1 MMNDLNIKLLENLIK
16 ENKISLKE
24 AVNLIND
31 DSEKVIINHLVP
43 LPPYINPYIHLI
55 NVEKYKI
62 TCGVASGANTT
73 TIINSTN

>member
-1 MMNDLNIKLLENLIK
+1 MMNDINLNLLENLIK

-24 AVNLIND
+24 ALNLIND

-43 LPPYINPYIHLI
+43 LPPYIPPYVIPYNEI
-55 NVEKYKI
+55 YKI

-73 TIINSTN
+73 TMITSTN

>member
-1 MMNDLNIKLLENLIK
+1 MMNDINIKLLENLIK

-24 AVNLIND
+24 ALNLIND

-43 LPPYINPYIHLI
+43 HPPYINPY
-55 NVEKYKI
+55 VYPVDAEKYKV

-73 TIINSTN
+73 MLFHTIN

>member
-31 DSEKVIINHLVP
+31 DSEKVIITHLVP
-43 LPPYINPYIHLI
+43 LSPYINPY
-55 NVEKYKI
+55 VMPDTEKYKV
-62 TCGVASGANTT
+62 TCSVASGANTT